1 MEIKFDVYFRKTL
14 GTLFKSNEADL
25 DGVEANVNID
35 LNLVESMSANYKVGD
50 KTYTDSVAIKDNH
63 TISIPFKSDVTKV
76 GLNEFEIV
84 AYMKNGDIKASQ
96 TYVYNIEKGIG
107 EGTQILEH
115 MHSNLSILE
124 SITQDKVFEWDNKA
138 NADHTHN
145 EYLTE
150 MPPHTHNTSEIL
162 GIEDLKTDLSN
173 YYTKSEINN
182 IIGDINEIL
191 DMINGE
197 VI

>member
-76 GLNEFEIV
+76 GLNEFEVV
-84 AYMKNGDIKASQ
+84 AYMKNGDIKVSQ

-107 EGTQILEH
+107 EGHEVYEH
-115 MHSNLSILE
+115 VHSNLSVLE
-124 SITQDKVFEWDNKA
+124 SITQDKVSEWDNKA
-138 NADHTHN
+138 NAD
-145 EYLTE
+145 
-150 MPPHTHNTSEIL
+150 HTHNTSEIL

>member
-25 DGVEANVNID
+25 DGVEASVNID
-35 LNLVESMSANYKVGD
+35 LNLVEKMSANYKVGD

-84 AYMKNGDIKASQ
+84 AYMKNGDIKVSQ

-107 EGTQILEH
+107 EGTIIHEH

-138 NADHTHN
+138 NADHKHN

>member
-35 LNLVESMSANYKVGD
+35 LNLVEKMSANYKVGD

-76 GLNEFEIV
+76 GLNEFEVV
-84 AYMKNGDIKASQ
+84 AYMKNGDIKVSQ

-107 EGTQILEH
+107 EGHEVYEH
-115 MHSNLSILE
+115 VHSNLSVLE
-124 SITQDKVFEWDNKA
+124 SITQDKVSEWDNKA

-150 MPPHTHNTSEIL
+150 IPSHTHNTSEIL

-182 IIGDINEIL
+182 IVGDINEIL

>member
-25 DGVEANVNID
+25 DGIEASVNID
-35 LNLVESMSANYKVGD
+35 LNLVESMNVNYKIGD
-50 KTYTDSVAIKDNH
+50 KTYTDSVTIKDNH
-63 TISIPFKSDVTKV
+63 IICIPFKSDATKV

-84 AYMKNGDIKASQ
+84 AYMKNGDIKVSQ

-107 EGTQILEH
+107 EGTIIYEH
-115 MHSNLSILE
+115 VHSNLSILE
-124 SITQDKVFEWDNKA
+124 SITQDKIFEWNNKA

-150 MPPHTHNTSEIL
+150 MPSHTHNTSEIL

-182 IIGDINEIL
+182 IVGDINKIL

>member
-25 DGVEANVNID
+25 DGVEASVNID
-35 LNLVESMSANYKVGD
+35 LNLVEKMSANYKVGD

>member
-1 MEIKFDVYFRKTL
+1 MEIKFDLYFRKTL

-25 DGVEANVNID
+25 DGIEASVNID
-35 LNLVESMSANYKVGD
+35 LNLVESMNVNYKIGD
-50 KTYTDSVAIKDNH
+50 KTYTDSVTIKDNH
-63 TISIPFKSDVTKV
+63 IICIPFKSDVTKV

-84 AYMKNGDIKASQ
+84 AYMKNGDIKVSQ

-138 NADHTHN
+138 NADHKHN

>member
-25 DGVEANVNID
+25 DGIEASVNID

-63 TISIPFKSDVTKV
+63 IICIPFKSDVTKV

-182 IIGDINEIL
+182 IIGDINKIL

>member
-25 DGVEANVNID
+25 DGIEASVNID
-35 LNLVESMSANYKVGD
+35 LSLVESMNVNYKIGD
-50 KTYTDSVAIKDNH
+50 KTYTDFVTIKDNH
-63 TISIPFKSDVTKV
+63 TICIPFKSDATKV

-84 AYMKNGDIKASQ
+84 AYMKNGDIKVSQ

-107 EGTQILEH
+107 EGTIIYEH
-115 MHSNLSILE
+115 VHSNLSILE
-124 SITQDKVFEWDNKA
+124 GITQDKVFEWNNKA

-162 GIEDLKTDLSN
+162 GIEDLKTDLSS

-182 IIGDINEIL
+182 IVGDINKIL

>member
-25 DGVEANVNID
+25 DGIEASVNID
-35 LNLVESMSANYKVGD
+35 LNLVESMNVNYKIGD
-50 KTYTDSVAIKDNH
+50 KTYTDSVTIKDNH
-63 TISIPFKSDVTKV
+63 IICIPFKSDVTKV

-84 AYMKNGDIKASQ
+84 AYMKNGDIKVSQ
-96 TYVYNIEKGIG
+96 TYVYNIEKGLG
-107 EGTQILEH
+107 EGNEIYEHTHTNLTILD
-115 MHSNLSILE
+115 

-150 MPPHTHNTSEIL
+150 MPHHTHNTSEIL

-182 IIGDINEIL
+182 IIGDINKIL